1 MANKKVLLIAISI
14 MAIITVTISF
24 RALRK
29 PVSAY
34 DSPSGKPSVKTAD
47 VQESSIGKLI
57 LVSGFVRGEDRA
69 DLAPA
74 ASGRITSILKQEGDS
89 VRKGE
94 VIITIDAHEINA
106 QVQAANANIDALN
119 KTLKDAKKYYGQLV
133 DQTKA
138 AKDDAK
144 DSDMPTDAAEEAI
157 DSAKKGR
164 DLQVQSIQDQITAA
178 QGALGV
184 AQAGRSNFS
193 IIAPFSGTVLA
204 VNGRVGDFANFSA
217 PLVKLATPGSLELET
232 YVSAADGR
240 DISVGSTVSITDSA
254 GAPFAG
260 TVTAVAPGS
269 DAASLKTLVRIHID
283 DETGT
288 LMIGDFVNGSI
299 AIPSAKPQLEIPRQ
313 AVIFRG
319 GDPAVFTVGSDNI
332 AHEQPVKLGTERDG
346 SVAVLEGLSQGERIV
361 SEGQQYLVNGITVS
375 PYGGNE

>member
-1 MANKKVLLIAISI
+1 MANKKVFLVAISV
-14 MAIITVTISF
+14 MAILIVAISL
-24 RALRK
+24 RALKK
-29 PVSAY
+29 PASA
-34 DSPSGKPSVKTAD
+34 DNPPSENPSVKTAS

-57 LVSGFVRGEDRA
+57 SVSGFVRGEDRA

-74 ASGRITSILKQEGDS
+74 ASGRITSILKHEGDS

-94 VIITIDAHEINA
+94 VIATIDAHEVNA

-119 KTLKDAKKYYGQLV
+119 KTLKDARKYYSQLI

-144 DSDMPTDAAEEAI
+144 DSDMPTDAAKEAI

-193 IIAPFSGTVLA
+193 LIAPFSGTVLA

-232 YVSAADGR
+232 YVSATDGR
-240 DISVGSTVSITDSA
+240 DISVGSTVSIMNSA

-269 DAASLKTLVRIHID
+269 DTASLKTLVRIHID

-299 AIPSAKPQLEIPRQ
+299 AVPSDRPQLEIPRQ
-313 AVIFRG
+313 AVLFRG
-319 GDPAVFTVGSDNI
+319 GDPIVFVIESNNTV
-332 AHEQPVKLGTERDG
+332 HEQPVRLGTERDG
-346 SVAVLEGLSQGERIV
+346 SVTVLEGLAQGERIV
-361 SEGQQYLVNGITVS
+361 SEGQQYLVNGLTVS
-375 PYGGNE
+375 PYGENE